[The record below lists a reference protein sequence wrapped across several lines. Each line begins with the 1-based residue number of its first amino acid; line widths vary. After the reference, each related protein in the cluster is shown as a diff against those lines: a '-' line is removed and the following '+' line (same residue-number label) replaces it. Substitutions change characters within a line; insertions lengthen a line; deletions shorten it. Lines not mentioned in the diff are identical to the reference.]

1 MKNKKISFTI
11 LLLSFIFISSCKKS
25 STTTDIV
32 AVTETPITTT
42 STFTATSTAFIN
54 NGTLPKLYTCDS
66 TGVSPKLS
74 WTGIPTGTKF
84 FAVVMHHIPPTPPN
98 HVYMLLYNIPV
109 TTTSIPD
116 AVMGVGIFGQNTVNP
131 SLAYTP
137 PCSQGP
143 GAKLYTI
150 TVYALSAAPVFTV
163 AATGVTRDL
172 FLAAV
177 ANITLATSII
187 NVTYTR

>member
-1 MKNKKISFTI
+1 MKNKNYFLTI
-11 LLLSFIFISSCKKS
+11 LLVTFITLLSCKKS
-25 STTTDIV
+25 STTEVVVD
-32 AVTETPITTT
+32 PIAIPTTT
-42 STFTATSTAFIN
+42 TFVATSTAFVN
-54 NGTLPKLYTCDS
+54 NGTFPKLYTCDS
-66 TGVSPKLS
+66 TGISPKLS
-74 WTGIPTGTKF
+74 WKGTPAGTKF

-116 AVMGVGIFGQNTVNP
+116 AVSGVGTFGQNTVNP
-131 SLAYTP
+131 NLAYTA

-150 TVYALSAAPVFTV
+150 TVYALSAAPIFTV
-163 AATGVTRDL
+163 APSAVTRDL

-177 ANITLATSII
+177 ANTTLATSII
-187 NVTYTR
+187 IVTYTR

>member
-1 MKNKKISFTI
+1 MKNKQFIYLLFIVGTI
-11 LLLSFIFISSCKKS
+11 LSSSCKKT
-25 STTTDIV
+25 STTDVIADPIV
-32 AVTETPITTT
+32 ATTT
-42 STFTATSTAFIN
+42 FKATSTAFVN
-54 NGTLPKLYTCDS
+54 DGAFPKLYTCDS
-66 TGVSPKLS
+66 TGISPKLS
-74 WTGIPTGTKF
+74 WSGAPTGTKS
-84 FAVVMHHIPPTPPN
+84 FAVVIHHIPPTPPN

-109 TTTSIPD
+109 STTSIPD
-116 AVMGVGIFGQNTVNP
+116 AVNGIGIFGQNTVNP
-131 SLAYTP
+131 TLAYTP

-163 AATGVTRDL
+163 AASAVTRDL

-177 ANITLATSII
+177 ANTTLATSII